1 MVLRGG
7 SCVTPGA
14 MCAPAIAISSCRR
27 RAGSSPDCAWPG
39 TSHEHRA
46 RRAAGVDRPH
56 PGRQQILTDVVAGLS
71 RTPRQLPSKYFYDA
85 RGSRLFE
92 QITQTCEYY
101 PTRTELALLARVL
114 PDIARSVGPHVHV
127 VELGSGSG
135 RKTALLLAALQDPVA
150 YTPSRSRAPRCCPAS
165 TIWPRRCRTSRCCRS
180 VPTSPARSPSRHR
193 NASLRGAC
201 CSSGLHVGQFRRRGC
216 RRTAARDAPDHGPRW
231 PGSGR
236 HRSAQGPGIDRSR
249 LQRCAGHHCCIH
261 PQPAGA
267 PEPRDRQRL
276 RSDGFRHRARY
287 SVARLRIETDLVS
300 QRAQDVRLDGR
311 TFHFQA
317 DEPIRVEYSH
327 KYTDD
332 SFEALLLPA
341 GLQVVRRW
349 DAESPAYGL
358 RLLRAL

>member
-1 MVLRGG
+1 MSTVHDALQAL
-7 SCVTPGA
+7 T
-14 MCAPAIAISSCRR
+14 
-27 RAGSSPDCAWPG
+27 DL
-39 TSHEHRA
+39 T
-46 RRAAGVDRPH
+46 

-150 YTPSRSRAPRCCPAS
+150 YTPIEISRAALLSSIDHLAPALPDVEMLPVCADF
-165 TIWPRRCRTSRCCRS
+165 TRAVA
-180 VPTSPARSPSRHR
+180 VPAPEREPARRLLFFPGSTLG
-193 NASLRGAC
+193 NFVEEDAVALLRAMRQTMGRD
-201 CSSGLHVGQFRRRGC
+201 GLALVGIDLHKDPALIEAAYNDVQGI
-216 RRTAARDAPDHGPRW
+216 TAAFTLNLLARLNREI
-231 PGSGR
+231 GS
-236 HRSAQGPGIDRSR
+236 DFD
-249 LQRCAGHHCCIH
+249 L
-261 PQPAGA
+261 
-267 PEPRDRQRL
+267 
-276 RSDGFRHRARY
+276 DGFRHRARY
-287 SVARLRIETDLVS
+287 SIARLRIETDLVS

-327 KYTDD
+327 KYTED

>member
-1 MVLRGG
+1 MSTVHDALQAL
-7 SCVTPGA
+7 T
-14 MCAPAIAISSCRR
+14 
-27 RAGSSPDCAWPG
+27 DL
-39 TSHEHRA
+39 T
-46 RRAAGVDRPH
+46 

-150 YTPSRSRAPRCCPAS
+150 YTPIEISRAALLSSIDHLAPALPDVEMLPVCADF
-165 TIWPRRCRTSRCCRS
+165 TRAVD
-180 VPTSPARSPSRHR
+180 VPAPEREPARRLLFFPGSTLGNFVEEDAVALLRAMRQTMGR
-193 NASLRGAC
+193 N
-201 CSSGLHVGQFRRRGC
+201 GLALVGIDLHKDPALIEAAYNDVQGI
-216 RRTAARDAPDHGPRW
+216 TAAFTLNLLARLNREI
-231 PGSGR
+231 GS
-236 HRSAQGPGIDRSR
+236 DFD
-249 LQRCAGHHCCIH
+249 L
-261 PQPAGA
+261 
-267 PEPRDRQRL
+267 
-276 RSDGFRHRARY
+276 DGFRHRARY
-287 SVARLRIETDLVS
+287 SIARLRIETDLVS

>member
-1 MVLRGG
+1 MSTVHDALQAL
-7 SCVTPGA
+7 T
-14 MCAPAIAISSCRR
+14 
-27 RAGSSPDCAWPG
+27 DL
-39 TSHEHRA
+39 T
-46 RRAAGVDRPH
+46 

-114 PDIARSVGPHVHV
+114 PDIARSVGPHVLV

-150 YTPSRSRAPRCCPAS
+150 YTPIEISRAALLSSIDHLAPALPDVEMLPVCADF
-165 TIWPRRCRTSRCCRS
+165 TRAVA
-180 VPTSPARSPSRHR
+180 VPAPEREPARRLLFFPGSTLG
-193 NASLRGAC
+193 NFVEEDAVALLRAMRQTMGRD
-201 CSSGLHVGQFRRRGC
+201 GLALVGIDLHKDPALIEAAYNDVQGI
-216 RRTAARDAPDHGPRW
+216 TAAFTLNLLARLNREI
-231 PGSGR
+231 GS
-236 HRSAQGPGIDRSR
+236 DFD
-249 LQRCAGHHCCIH
+249 L
-261 PQPAGA
+261 
-267 PEPRDRQRL
+267 
-276 RSDGFRHRARY
+276 DGFRHRARY
-287 SVARLRIETDLVS
+287 SIARLRIETDLVS

>member
-1 MVLRGG
+1 MSTVQDALQAL
-7 SCVTPGA
+7 T
-14 MCAPAIAISSCRR
+14 
-27 RAGSSPDCAWPG
+27 DL
-39 TSHEHRA
+39 T
-46 RRAAGVDRPH
+46 
-56 PGRQQILTDVVAGLS
+56 PGRQQVLTDVVAGLS
-71 RTPRQLPSKYFYDA
+71 RTPRQLPSKYFYDV

-150 YTPSRSRAPRCCPAS
+150 YTPIEISRAALLSSIDHLAPALPDVEMLPVCADF
-165 TIWPRRCRTSRCCRS
+165 TRAVA
-180 VPTSPARSPSRHR
+180 VPAPEREPARRLLFFPGSTLG
-193 NASLRGAC
+193 NFVEEDAVALLRAMRQTMGRD
-201 CSSGLHVGQFRRRGC
+201 GLALVGIDLHKDPALIEAAYNDVQGI
-216 RRTAARDAPDHGPRW
+216 TAAFTLNLLARLNREI
-231 PGSGR
+231 GS
-236 HRSAQGPGIDRSR
+236 DFD
-249 LQRCAGHHCCIH
+249 L
-261 PQPAGA
+261 
-267 PEPRDRQRL
+267 
-276 RSDGFRHRARY
+276 DGFRHRARY
-287 SVARLRIETDLVS
+287 SIARLRIETDLVS

>member
-1 MVLRGG
+1 MSTVHDALQAL
-7 SCVTPGA
+7 T
-14 MCAPAIAISSCRR
+14 
-27 RAGSSPDCAWPG
+27 DL
-39 TSHEHRA
+39 T
-46 RRAAGVDRPH
+46 

-150 YTPSRSRAPRCCPAS
+150 YTPIEISRAALLSSIDHLAPALPDVEMLPVCADF
-165 TIWPRRCRTSRCCRS
+165 TRAVA
-180 VPTSPARSPSRHR
+180 VPAPEREPARRLLFFPGSTLG
-193 NASLRGAC
+193 NFVEEDAVALLRAMRQTMGRD
-201 CSSGLHVGQFRRRGC
+201 GLALVGIDLHKDPALVEAAYNDVQGF
-216 RRTAARDAPDHGPRW
+216 TAAFTLNLLARLNREI
-231 PGSGR
+231 GS
-236 HRSAQGPGIDRSR
+236 DFD
-249 LQRCAGHHCCIH
+249 L
-261 PQPAGA
+261 
-267 PEPRDRQRL
+267 
-276 RSDGFRHRARY
+276 DGFRHRARY
-287 SVARLRIETDLVS
+287 SIARLRIETDLVS

>member
-1 MVLRGG
+1 MSTVHDALQAL
-7 SCVTPGA
+7 T
-14 MCAPAIAISSCRR
+14 
-27 RAGSSPDCAWPG
+27 DL
-39 TSHEHRA
+39 T
-46 RRAAGVDRPH
+46 

-150 YTPSRSRAPRCCPAS
+150 YTPIEISRAALLSSIDHLAPALPDVEMLPVCADF
-165 TIWPRRCRTSRCCRS
+165 TRAVA
-180 VPTSPARSPSRHR
+180 VPAPEREPARRLLFFPGSTLG
-193 NASLRGAC
+193 NFVEEDAVALLRAMRQTMGRD
-201 CSSGLHVGQFRRRGC
+201 GLALVGIDLHKDPALIEAAYNDVQGI
-216 RRTAARDAPDHGPRW
+216 TAAFTLNLLARLNREI
-231 PGSGR
+231 GS
-236 HRSAQGPGIDRSR
+236 DFD
-249 LQRCAGHHCCIH
+249 L
-261 PQPAGA
+261 
-267 PEPRDRQRL
+267 
-276 RSDGFRHRARY
+276 DGFRHRARY
-287 SVARLRIETDLVS
+287 SIARLRIETDLVS
-300 QRAQDVRLDGR
+300 QRVQDVRLDGR

>member
-1 MVLRGG
+1 MSTVHDALQAL
-7 SCVTPGA
+7 T
-14 MCAPAIAISSCRR
+14 
-27 RAGSSPDCAWPG
+27 DL
-39 TSHEHRA
+39 T
-46 RRAAGVDRPH
+46 

-150 YTPSRSRAPRCCPAS
+150 YTPIEISRAALLSSIDHLAPALPDVEMLPVCADF
-165 TIWPRRCRTSRCCRS
+165 TRAVA
-180 VPTSPARSPSRHR
+180 VPAPEREPARRLLFFPGSTLG
-193 NASLRGAC
+193 NFVEEDAVALLRAMRQTMGRD
-201 CSSGLHVGQFRRRGC
+201 GLALVGIDLHKDPALIEAAYNDVQGI
-216 RRTAARDAPDHGPRW
+216 TAAFTLNLLARLNREI
-231 PGSGR
+231 GS
-236 HRSAQGPGIDRSR
+236 DFD
-249 LQRCAGHHCCIH
+249 L
-261 PQPAGA
+261 
-267 PEPRDRQRL
+267 
-276 RSDGFRHRARY
+276 DGFRHRARY
-287 SVARLRIETDLVS
+287 SIARLRIETDLVS

-311 TFHFQA
+311 IFHFQA